1 MSTNHFHLGKEATD
15 TATAPPAQA
24 DGAVR
29 TRRGPSPREPVAPI
43 PGRNVTV
50 RKRKGKKR
58 LLFFLFAFALV
69 GVGVAVWW
77 WTRDPASTVDPTT
90 VTTEVVR
97 RDFSSSVLATG
108 AVKPQVGAQVR
119 VGARVSGKVE
129 KLRANIGDSVRKGQV
144 IAELE
149 KADLQAAVG
158 QRQAELNLAEAKL
171 AAVES
176 LLPQE
181 IEKAKSDCARWQ
193 ASLTRSELD
202 RKRAERLRPDKGGA
216 PDSLSYRALSD
227 ADYDMA
233 VANHETDI
241 AQLAS
246 ARKSYELAKTQYLE
260 QRKQAAAAIAQAASA
275 LENAKVTLS
284 YATLTAPISGVIGS
298 VATQEGE
305 TVAAGL
311 NSPTF
316 VTIIDLDRLE
326 VDAMVDEVDIGKV
339 RVGQKAMFTVDSF
352 PAREFPGKVV
362 AIYPDAILLENVV
375 YYDVVV
381 EIQGNED
388 KVLRPQMTA
397 SATIFLDAK
406 TGVLAIPAKAVK
418 RERGKNVVYVM
429 KDGQRAPTGGWSPRE
444 VKVGWK
450 DGTWIEVV
458 SGLQEGETIL
468 QVAPADKPTTP

>member
-1 MSTNHFHLGKEATD
+1 MNANRSQRTEEATR
-15 TATAPPAQA
+15 TATALPAQA
-24 DGAVR
+24 EDAVR
-29 TRRGPSPREPVAPI
+29 TRRGPSLREPVAPVS
-43 PGRNVTV
+43 GRNVTV

-58 LLFFLFAFALV
+58 LLLLLFAFAIA

-77 WTRDPASTVDPTT
+77 WTRDQRTDVDPTAL
-90 VTTEVVR
+90 TTEVVR

-108 AVKPQVGAQVR
+108 AVKPQVGAEVR
-119 VGARVSGKVE
+119 VGARISGKVE
-129 KLRANIGDSVRKGQV
+129 KLRANIGDSVSAGQT

-149 KADLQAAVG
+149 KADLQAVVA
-158 QRQAELNLAEAKL
+158 QRHAELDLAEAKL

-176 LLPQE
+176 LSPTEIGKAESDVTQRQATLALCEQDYERQSLLLP
-181 IEKAKSDCARWQ
+181 KAAVSKDEWE
-193 ASLTRSELD
+193 RSE
-202 RKRAERLRPDKGGA
+202 ERLKVA
-216 PDSLSYRALSD
+216 RAG
-227 ADYDMA
+227 
-233 VANHETDI
+233 
-241 AQLAS
+241 LAS
-246 ARKSYELAKTQYLE
+246 ARLALELAKKKYE
-260 QRKQAAAAIAQAASA
+260 EDGKQARAEIARASQALNNS
-275 LENAKVTLS
+275 KVQLS
-284 YATLTAPISGVIGS
+284 YSTLVAPISGVIAS
-298 VATQEGE
+298 VSTQEGE

-316 VTIIDLDRLE
+316 VTIIDLERLQ

-339 RVGQKAMFTVDSF
+339 RPGQKAMFTVDAF

-362 AIYPDAILLENVV
+362 AIYPKAVLLENVV

-388 KVLRPQMTA
+388 KVLRPEMTA
-397 SATIFLDAK
+397 SVTIFLDAK
-406 TGVLAIPAKAVK
+406 TGVLAIPTKAVK
-418 RERGKNVVYVM
+418 RERGKNVVYVI
-429 KDGQRAPTGGWSPRE
+429 QGGEPQPRE

>member
-1 MSTNHFHLGKEATD
+1 MNTNHFHPGQEATG
-15 TATAPPAQA
+15 TATAPPAQG

-29 TRRGPSPREPVAPI
+29 TKRGQSPRDPIAPVPL
-43 PGRNVTV
+43 GNVKA
-50 RKRKGKKR
+50 RKRKSKKR
-58 LLFFLFAFALV
+58 FLFLLFAFSLV

-77 WTRDPASTVDPTT
+77 WTRDPASTVDPATLTT
-90 VTTEVVR
+90 NVVR
-97 RDFSSSVLATG
+97 RDFASSVLATG
-108 AVKPQVGAQVR
+108 AVKPQIGAQVR

-129 KLRANIGDSVRKGQV
+129 RLRANIGDSVRAGQV

-149 KADLQAAVG
+149 KADLQATVG

-176 LLPQE
+176 LLPQQ
-181 IEKAKSDCARWQ
+181 IEKAKSDCARWE
-193 ASLTRSELD
+193 ASLSRTEQD
-202 RKRAERLRPDKGGA
+202 RKRAERLRPDRGGTSG
-216 PDSLSYRALSD
+216 DLLYRAMSD
-227 ADYDMA
+227 TDYDLA
-233 VANHETDI
+233 VANHEMDK

-246 ARKSYELAKTQYLE
+246 ARKSWELAKTQYVE
-260 QRKQAAAAIAQAASA
+260 ERRQAVAEIARAKEA
-275 LENAKVTLS
+275 LNNAKVQLS
-284 YATLTAPISGVIGS
+284 YATLVAPISGVIGS
-298 VATQEGE
+298 VSTQEGE

-362 AIYPDAILLENVV
+362 AIYPDAVLLENVV

-381 EIQGNED
+381 AIQGNED

-406 TGVLAIPAKAVK
+406 TGVLAIPTKAVK
-418 RERGKNVVYVM
+418 RERGKNVVYVV
-429 KDGQRAPTGGWSPRE
+429 KDGQPQPRE

-468 QVAPADKPTTP
+468 QVAPTDKPTTP

>member
-1 MSTNHFHLGKEATD
+1 MIRVARRG
-15 TATAPPAQA
+15 
-24 DGAVR
+24 R
-29 TRRGPSPREPVAPI
+29 TRKRFSFLLWLAVIAAAVA
-43 PGRNVTV
+43 
-50 RKRKGKKR
+50 
-58 LLFFLFAFALV
+58 
-69 GVGVAVWW
+69 AVWW
-77 WTRDPASTVDPTT
+77 WSRPDAQTVDPAAL
-90 VTTEVVR
+90 TTEVVR

-129 KLRANIGDSVRKGQV
+129 KLRANIGDSVRAGQV

-149 KADLQAAVG
+149 KKDLEAIVA
-158 QRQAELNLAEAKL
+158 QRQAEFELGEAKL

-176 LLPQE
+176 LAPRE
-181 IEKAKSDCARWQ
+181 IEKA
-193 ASLTRSELD
+193 ELD
-202 RKRAERLRPDKGGA
+202 VERWKATVTLTTQQVERDARLRAGNA
-216 PDSLSYRALSD
+216 VSEQ
-227 ADYDMA
+227 DYEQSQERVK
-233 VANHETDI
+233 VAQ
-241 AQLAS
+241 AQLDS
-246 ARKSYELAKTQYLE
+246 ARKTLELAKTRYREDMRQAVAE
-260 QRKQAAAAIAQAASA
+260 VARAKQA
-275 LENAKVTLS
+275 LNNAKVQLS
-284 YATLTAPISGVIGS
+284 YSTLVAPIPGVIAS
-298 VATQEGE
+298 VSTQEGE

-339 RVGQKAMFTVDSF
+339 RVGQKATFTVDSF

-375 YYDVVV
+375 YYTVVV

-397 SATIFLDAK
+397 AATIFLDAK

-418 RERGKNVVYVM
+418 RERGKNVVYVVQ
-429 KDGQRAPTGGWSPRE
+429 GEEPQPRE

-458 SGLQEGETIL
+458 SGLEEGETIL
-468 QVAPADKPTTP
+468 QVAPADNSITP

>member
-1 MSTNHFHLGKEATD
+1 MEEPMADNQVDLRMKAAVA
-15 TATAPPAQA
+15 ATALPP
-24 DGAVR
+24 
-29 TRRGPSPREPVAPI
+29 TRR
-43 PGRNVTV
+43 TV
-50 RKRKGKKR
+50 RPKPEMSPPESDGQLTRPRKRGRSRKGRR
-58 LLFFLFAFALV
+58 LLLLLV
-69 GVGVAVWW
+69 CTVVTGTGVAVWRW
-77 WTRDPASTVDPTT
+77 WTRPDTGTVDPATT
-90 VTTEVVR
+90 TTQVIR
-97 RDFSSSVLATG
+97 RDFSSSVVATG

-129 KLRANIGDSVRKGQV
+129 KLRANIGDSVRSGQV

-149 KADLQAAVG
+149 KADLQAIVA
-158 QRQAELNLAEAKL
+158 QRQAELDLAEAKL

-176 LLPQE
+176 LLPKE
-181 IEKAKSDCARWQ
+181 VDKA
-193 ASLTRSELD
+193 E
-202 RKRAERLRPDKGGA
+202 AERLQRQATLALAQQDMARG
-216 PDSLSYRALSD
+216 DSLLPSRAMSQE
-227 ADYDMA
+227 DYDHARERLHVGRAA
-233 VANHETDI
+233 VTVGEKA
-241 AQLAS
+241 L
-246 ARKSYELAKTQYLE
+246 ELAKRRLVE
-260 QRKQAAAAIAQAASA
+260 ERRQAVAEIARAKET
-275 LENAKVTLS
+275 LNNAKVQLS
-284 YATLTAPISGVIGS
+284 YATLVAPISGVIGS

-406 TGVLAIPAKAVK
+406 TGVLAIPTKAVK

-429 KDGQRAPTGGWSPRE
+429 KGREPQPRE

-450 DGTWIEVV
+450 DGSWIEVV
-458 SGLQEGETIL
+458 SGLQEGETVL
-468 QVAPADKPTTP
+468 QVAPTDKPTTP

>member
-1 MSTNHFHLGKEATD
+1 
-15 TATAPPAQA
+15 
-24 DGAVR
+24 
-29 TRRGPSPREPVAPI
+29 
-43 PGRNVTV
+43 
-50 RKRKGKKR
+50 
-58 LLFFLFAFALV
+58 LFAFFLT
-69 GVGVAVWW
+69 GVGVTVWW
-77 WTRDPASTVDPTT
+77 WTREQATNVDPATL
-90 VTTEVVR
+90 TTEVVR

-149 KADLQAAVG
+149 MADLQAVLA
-158 QRQAELNLAEAKL
+158 QRQAEVNLAEAKL

-176 LLPQE
+176 LLPKE
-181 IEKAKSDCARWQ
+181 AD
-193 ASLTRSELD
+193 
-202 RKRAERLRPDKGGA
+202 RAEAELEQRQATLALAQQDMARG
-216 PDSLSYRALSD
+216 DSLLPSRAISQE
-227 ADYDMA
+227 DYDHARERLHVGRAA
-233 VANHETDI
+233 VTAGERS
-241 AQLAS
+241 L
-246 ARKSYELAKTQYLE
+246 ELAKRRVVE
-260 QRKQAAAAIAQAASA
+260 ERRQAVAEVARAKEA
-275 LENAKVTLS
+275 LNNAKVQLS
-284 YATLTAPISGVIGS
+284 YATLVAPISGVIGS

>member
-1 MSTNHFHLGKEATD
+1 MEEPMADNQVDLRTKAARA
-15 TATAPPAQA
+15 ATAPPP
-24 DGAVR
+24 
-29 TRRGPSPREPVAPI
+29 TRK
-43 PGRNVTV
+43 TV
-50 RKRKGKKR
+50 RPQPDMSPPESNGQPTRQKKRGKSRKGRR
-58 LLFFLFAFALV
+58 LLLLLV
-69 GVGVAVWW
+69 CAVVAGTGVAVWRW
-77 WTRDPASTVDPTT
+77 WRWHDSETVDPTT
-90 VTTEVVR
+90 TATQVVR

-129 KLRANIGDSVRKGQV
+129 KLRANIGDSVRTGQI

-149 KADLQAAVG
+149 KADLQATVG
-158 QRQAELNLAEAKL
+158 QRQAELDLAKAKL

-176 LLPQE
+176 LLPQQ
-181 IEKAKSDCARWQ
+181 IEKAESDCARWQ
-193 ASLTRSELD
+193 ANLIRSEQD

-216 PDSLSYRALSD
+216 PPGDLNYRALSD
-227 ADYDMA
+227 SDYDTT
-233 VANHETDI
+233 VANHETDK

-246 ARKSYELAKTQYLE
+246 ARKSYEIAKTQYVE
-260 QRKQAAAAIAQAASA
+260 ERRQAIADIARAKET
-275 LENAKVTLS
+275 LNNAKVQLS
-284 YATLTAPISGVIGS
+284 YATLVAPISGVIAS

-316 VTIIDLDRLE
+316 VTIIDLNRLE

-352 PAREFPGKVV
+352 PARDFPGKVV

-375 YYDVVV
+375 YYDVVI

-406 TGVLAIPAKAVK
+406 TGVLAIPAKALK
-418 RERGKNVVYVM
+418 RERGKNVVYVVQ
-429 KDGQRAPTGGWSPRE
+429 DGQPKPRE

-458 SGLQEGETIL
+458 SGLQEGEAVL
-468 QVAPADKPTTP
+468 QVAPTDKPTTP

>member
-1 MSTNHFHLGKEATD
+1 VKTLDNPHRLRSI
-15 TATAPPAQA
+15 
-24 DGAVR
+24 
-29 TRRGPSPREPVAPI
+29 PSPPTPLPKGE
-43 PGRNVTV
+43 GRSLRR
-50 RKRKGKKR
+50 RKSRKAR
-58 LLFFLFAFALV
+58 RLAILLLFAV
-69 GVGVAVWW
+69 VAGAGIAAWQFW
-77 WTRDPASTVDPTT
+77 AWADAGTVDPATATT
-90 VTTEVVR
+90 QVVR

-129 KLRANIGDSVRKGQV
+129 KLRANIGDSVKAGQT

-149 KADLQAAVG
+149 KADLQAIVG

-171 AAVES
+171 AAIES
-176 LLPQE
+176 LLPQQ
-181 IEKAKSDCARWQ
+181 IQKAESDCARWE
-193 ASLTRSELD
+193 ASLRLAEEEK
-202 RKRAERLRPDKGGA
+202 KRAERLRPDRNGKSAERSRPDKGRDEGGLA
-216 PDSLSYRALSD
+216 YRAMSD
-227 ADYDMA
+227 SDYDLA
-233 VANHETDI
+233 VANHEMDK

-246 ARKSYELAKTQYLE
+246 VRKTYELTKTQFVE
-260 QRKQAAAAIAQAASA
+260 DRRQAIADIARAKEA
-275 LENAKVTLS
+275 LNNAKVQLS
-284 YATLTAPISGVIGS
+284 YTTLVAPISGVIAS
-298 VATQEGE
+298 VSTQEGE

-326 VDAMVDEVDIGKV
+326 VDAMVDEVDIGKA

-375 YYDVVV
+375 YYDVVI

-397 SATIFLDAK
+397 AATIFLEAK

-429 KDGQRAPTGGWSPRE
+429 KDGQPQPRE

-458 SGLQEGETIL
+458 AGLQEGETIL
-468 QVAPADKPTTP
+468 QAAPADTP

>member
-1 MSTNHFHLGKEATD
+1 M
-15 TATAPPAQA
+15 A
-24 DGAVR
+24 DNQVDLRTKAVR
-29 TRRGPSPREPVAPI
+29 AATVQPPTRK
-43 PGRNVTV
+43 TV
-50 RKRKGKKR
+50 RPKPEMSPSESNGQLTRQRKRDKNRKGRR
-58 LLFFLFAFALV
+58 LLLLLV
-69 GVGVAVWW
+69 CAVVAGTSVAVWRW
-77 WTRDPASTVDPTT
+77 WTRPETEAVDPATT
-90 VTTEVVR
+90 TTQVVR

-129 KLRANIGDSVRKGQV
+129 KLRANIGDSVRTGQV

-149 KADLQAAVG
+149 KADLQAIVA

-176 LLPQE
+176 LLPKEVDKAEAELGQRQATLALAQQDMARGDSLLPSRAISQE
-181 IEKAKSDCARWQ
+181 DYDHARERLHVSRAAVTVGEKA
-193 ASLTRSELD
+193 L
-202 RKRAERLRPDKGGA
+202 
-216 PDSLSYRALSD
+216 
-227 ADYDMA
+227 
-233 VANHETDI
+233 
-241 AQLAS
+241 
-246 ARKSYELAKTQYLE
+246 ELAKRRLVEE
-260 QRKQAAAAIAQAASA
+260 QRQAVADIARAKEV
-275 LENAKVTLS
+275 LNNAKVQLS
-284 YATLTAPISGVIGS
+284 YATLVAPISGVIGS

-381 EIQGNED
+381 EIQGNAD

-418 RERGKNVVYVM
+418 RERGKNMVYVVQ
-429 KDGQRAPTGGWSPRE
+429 DGQPKPRE

-458 SGLQEGETIL
+458 SGLKEGEAIL

>member
-1 MSTNHFHLGKEATD
+1 MNTIHSHLGQEATG
-15 TATAPPAQA
+15 TATAPPTQG
-24 DGAVR
+24 DGAAR
-29 TRRGPSPREPVAPI
+29 TRRGQSPREVIAPV
-43 PGRNVTV
+43 PGRNANV

-58 LLFFLFAFALV
+58 LLFFLFVFSLV

-77 WTRDPASTVDPTT
+77 WTRDTGSTVDPATLTT
-90 VTTEVVR
+90 NVVR

-119 VGARVSGKVE
+119 VGARVSGKVD
-129 KLRANIGDSVRKGQV
+129 KLRANIGDSVKAGQV

-149 KADLQAAVG
+149 KKDLEAIVA
-158 QRQAELNLAEAKL
+158 QRQAELELGEAKL

-176 LLPQE
+176 LAPRE
-181 IEKAKSDCARWQ
+181 IERAELDVGRWQ
-193 ASLTRSELD
+193 ATVTLTTQGLERSG
-202 RKRAERLRPDKGGA
+202 RLRPEHA
-216 PDSLSYRALSD
+216 ISEE
-227 ADYDMA
+227 DYEQSQERVK
-233 VANHETDI
+233 VAQ
-241 AQLAS
+241 AQLDS
-246 ARKSYELAKTQYLE
+246 ARKTLELAKTKFREDMRQAVAE
-260 QRKQAAAAIAQAASA
+260 VARAKQA
-275 LENAKVTLS
+275 LNNAKVQLS
-284 YATLTAPISGVIGS
+284 YSTLLAPISGVIGS
-298 VATQEGE
+298 VSTQEGE

-316 VTIIDLDRLE
+316 VTIIDLERLE

-362 AIYPDAILLENVV
+362 AIYPGAILLEDVV

-381 EIQGNED
+381 EIQKNED

-418 RERGKNVVYVM
+418 RERGKNVVYVT
-429 KDGQRAPTGGWSPRE
+429 KGGEPQARE

-468 QVAPADKPTTP
+468 QVAPTDKPATQ

>member
-1 MSTNHFHLGKEATD
+1 MREPMADNQVDLQTKAAGAT
-15 TATAPPAQA
+15 TVQPP
-24 DGAVR
+24 
-29 TRRGPSPREPVAPI
+29 TRR
-43 PGRNVTV
+43 TV
-50 RKRKGKKR
+50 RPKPEMPLPELNGQLTRQRKRSKSRRGR
-58 LLFFLFAFALV
+58 RFLLLLV
-69 GVGVAVWW
+69 CAVFVGTGVAIWRWW
-77 WTRDPASTVDPTT
+77 WTRLDTEAADPATT
-90 VTTEVVR
+90 TTQVVR
-97 RDFSSSVLATG
+97 RDFSSSVMATG

-129 KLRANIGDSVRKGQV
+129 KLRANIGDSVQTGQV

-149 KADLQAAVG
+149 KADLQATVG

-176 LLPQE
+176 LFPKQILQAE
-181 IEKAKSDCARWQ
+181 AEVTRWEATVRRSESDFRRQTTLQAKKAVSEDDWEQSEERLKVAQ
-193 ASLTRSELD
+193 ASLD
-202 RKRAERLRPDKGGA
+202 
-216 PDSLSYRALSD
+216 
-227 ADYDMA
+227 
-233 VANHETDI
+233 
-241 AQLAS
+241 S
-246 ARKSYELAKTQYLE
+246 ARK
-260 QRKQAAAAIAQAASA
+260 A
-275 LENAKVTLS
+275 LELTTTRQIEERRQAVADIARAKEALNNSKVQLS
-284 YATLTAPISGVIGS
+284 YTTLVAPISGVIGS

-375 YYDVVV
+375 YYDVVI

-406 TGVLAIPAKAVK
+406 TGVLAIPTKAVK
-418 RERGKNVVYVM
+418 RERE
-429 KDGQRAPTGGWSPRE
+429 R
-444 VKVGWK
+444 
-450 DGTWIEVV
+450 TWC
-458 SGLQEGETIL
+458 TW
-468 QVAPADKPTTP
+468 